1 MKCKVRKIETT
12 DYIDEERRM
21 KEQKRKIARLE
32 GECDAAEANM
42 RKILEQ
48 PAMQKLLKALRA
60 QNEKQRTAARED
72 QDGTSESHQ
81 LD

>member
-1 MKCKVRKIETT
+1 
-12 DYIDEERRM
+12 M

-32 GECDAAEANM
+32 GERDAAEANM

-60 QNEKQRTAARED
+60 QNEKQRAAARED